1 MTFVVTNI
9 SSGIQINDCDVWATC
24 PSDWLWIYDKV
35 IVARRQ
41 HILAAPAG
49 ISVPRDDWYVVRPIT
64 NIRMMSRGAKKMFI
78 HQGDDEAVPD
88 GFFWSEILTGR
99 HISVDYHWGEQA
111 LTVEGFRDNPDRL
124 DRFSRWA
131 KVSDRMPL
139 PEWLRDLGQ
148 QTQWLNAE
156 YIGDK
161 IIEVHLRY
169 NDDFANHTADEII
182 PVWGSQTKQPPEG
195 YSWYASP
202 AGERQG
208 FWTKNK

>member
-1 MTFVVTNI
+1 MEFV
-9 SSGIQINDCDVWATC
+9 SDRDVWTQC

-35 IVARRQ
+35 IVARKQ

-49 ISVPRDDWYVVRPIT
+49 IAVPRDDWYVVRPIT
-64 NIRMMSRGAKKMFI
+64 NIRMMARGAGRRYLLKDS
-78 HQGDDEAVPD
+78 DDVPD

-99 HISVDYHWGEQA
+99 HISVDYHWGKQE
-111 LTVEGFRDNPDRL
+111 LTAEGFRYDPDRL

-131 KVSDRMPL
+131 KVSDQMPL
-139 PEWLRDLGQ
+139 PEWLRDLGSQ
-148 QTQWLNAE
+148 AQWINVE

-161 IIEVHLRY
+161 AIEVHLRW

-182 PVWGSQTKQPPEG
+182 PVWQGETLEQPSG
-195 YSWYASP
+195 HSWYASP
-202 AGERQG
+202 AGERLG